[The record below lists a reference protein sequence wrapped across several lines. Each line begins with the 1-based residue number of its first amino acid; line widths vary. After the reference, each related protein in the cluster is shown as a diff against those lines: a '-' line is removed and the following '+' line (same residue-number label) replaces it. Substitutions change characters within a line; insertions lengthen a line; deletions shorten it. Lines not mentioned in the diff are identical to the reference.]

1 MSHNRYEI
9 KDGAI
14 FVADVHFNPNRDE
27 FLNFLNDIKNGDLQT
42 PQLFLMGDIFD
53 FLAGEIEYFKI
64 QNREVI
70 ELINQLSTM
79 IQIFYFEGNHDYN
92 LAKLFPNVQ
101 VFPRETQPALFD
113 WNDKKVA
120 LSHGDIF
127 TPFGYILYTAII
139 RNHPLLVFLNAI
151 DRNNWLTKKIDFW
164 LRGKNL
170 SHLFSNFEDF
180 AIRRLGVY
188 KNNID
193 ANIFIEGHFHQGAS
207 YSDQAS
213 DRTYHNLPSFGVD
226 QSYLRIENNQC
237 IKKGSKR
244 IDPLKFSDTK

>member
-14 FVADVHFNPNRDE
+14 FVADVHFNPNRDG
-27 FLNFLNDIKNGDLQT
+27 FLKFLYEIKNGNLQT

-70 ELINQLSTM
+70 ELINQLSTTT
-79 IQIFYFEGNHDYN
+79 QIFYFEGNHDYN
-92 LAKLFPNVQ
+92 LSKLFPNVQ
-101 VFPRETQPALFD
+101 VFQREIQPALFD

-120 LSHGDIF
+120 LAHGDIF
-127 TPFGYILYTAII
+127 TPFGYNLYTAII

-164 LRGKNL
+164 LRGKDL
-170 SHLFSNFEDF
+170 THLFSNFKNF
-180 AIRRLGVY
+180 AENRLKSY

-193 ANIFIEGHFHQGAS
+193 ANIFIEGHFHQGRF
-207 YSDQAS
+207 YEDKELQKL
-213 DRTYHNLPSFGVD
+213 YLNLPSFGVD
-226 QSYLRIENNQC
+226 KSYAKVQKNELLLVYFINN
-237 IKKGSKR
+237 
-244 IDPLKFSDTK
+244 

>member
-27 FLNFLNDIKNGDLQT
+27 FLKFLYKIKNGDLQT

-53 FLAGEIEYFKI
+53 FLAGEIEYFKT

-79 IQIFYFEGNHDYN
+79 TQIFYFEGNHDYN
-92 LAKLFPNVQ
+92 LSSLFPNVK

-120 LSHGDIF
+120 LAHGDIF
-127 TPFGYILYTAII
+127 TPFGYNLYTAII

-151 DRNNWLTKKIDFW
+151 DTNNWLTKKIDFW

-170 SHLFSNFEDF
+170 SHLFSNFDEF
-180 AIRRLGVY
+180 AETRLALY
-188 KNNID
+188 KNHLDID
-193 ANIFIEGHFHQGAS
+193 IVIEGHFHQGRL
-207 YSDQAS
+207 YENQAWKKL
-213 DRTYHNLPSFGVD
+213 YFNLPSFALDGN
-226 QSYLRIENNQC
+226 YLK
-237 IKKGSKR
+237 IKNSEFL
-244 IDPLKFSDTK
+244 ILK

>member
-9 KDGAI
+9 KNGAI

-27 FLNFLNDIKNGDLQT
+27 FLQFLYEIKNGNLQT

-53 FLAGEIEYFKI
+53 FLAGEIEYFKT
-64 QNREVI
+64 QNGEVI
-70 ELINQLSTM
+70 ELINQLSSFVE
-79 IQIFYFEGNHDYN
+79 IFYFEGNHDYN
-92 LAKLFPNVQ
+92 LAKLFPNAK
-101 VFPRETQPALFD
+101 VFQRETQPALFD

-120 LSHGDIF
+120 LAHGDIF
-127 TPFGYILYTAII
+127 TPFGYNLYTAII

-151 DRNNWLTKKIDFW
+151 DKNNWLTKKIDFW

-193 ANIFIEGHFHQGAS
+193 ANIFIEGHFHQGRF
-207 YSDQAS
+207 YEDTELQKL
-213 DRTYHNLPSFGVD
+213 YLNLPSFGVE
-226 QSYLRIENNQC
+226 QSYMVVQ
-237 IKKGSKR
+237 KKELLLVCH
-244 IDPLKFSDTK
+244 I

>member
-9 KDGAI
+9 KNGAI

-27 FLNFLNDIKNGDLQT
+27 FLQFLYEIKNGNLQT

-70 ELINQLSTM
+70 ELLNQLSTM
-79 IQIFYFEGNHDYN
+79 TQIFYFEGNHDYN
-92 LAKLFPNVQ
+92 LSKLFPNAK
-101 VFPRETQPALFD
+101 VFPREIQPALFD

-120 LSHGDIF
+120 LAHGDIF
-127 TPFGYILYTAII
+127 TPFGYNLYTAII
-139 RNHPLLVFLNAI
+139 RNHPLLVFLNLI

-170 SHLFSNFEDF
+170 SHLFSHFDAF
-180 AIRRLGVY
+180 AETRLEVY
-188 KNNID
+188 KNHLDTDIV
-193 ANIFIEGHFHQGAS
+193 IEGHFHQGRL
-207 YSDQAS
+207 YENEGWKKL
-213 DRTYHNLPSFGVD
+213 YLNLPSFA
-226 QSYLRIENNQC
+226 L
-237 IKKGSKR
+237 GSKY
-244 IDPLKFSDTK
+244 LKIKNSELLILK